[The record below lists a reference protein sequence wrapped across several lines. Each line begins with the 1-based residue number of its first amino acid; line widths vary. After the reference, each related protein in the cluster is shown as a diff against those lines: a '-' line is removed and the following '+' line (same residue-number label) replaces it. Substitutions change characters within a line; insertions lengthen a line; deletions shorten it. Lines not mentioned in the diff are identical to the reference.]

1 MKKILLSFLFIL
13 FLVGCKRKEA
23 LEANTFKEKVEEKGY
38 VVQDVTD
45 KNDKEVTSIALSALH
60 NNYEIEFYKLNS
72 EESSKSTYNLIKTK
86 LEEKNKGKE
95 IKKKN
100 YQKYILETKTK
111 YAIVSR
117 IDSTIVYGT
126 TTIEHKKMLE
136 EDIKSL
142 GY

>member
-60 NNYEIEFYKLNS
+60 NFIN
-72 EESSKSTYNLIKTK
+72 
-86 LEEKNKGKE
+86 
-95 IKKKN
+95 
-100 YQKYILETKTK
+100 
-111 YAIVSR
+111 
-117 IDSTIVYGT
+117 
-126 TTIEHKKMLE
+126 
-136 EDIKSL
+136 
-142 GY
+142 